1 MTAELRKRIITSI
14 ILFIIAVLCI
24 SINQNFFMGLSI
36 VVAIICFVEWGKINK
51 LNEKKALKSFII
63 IVPAFIYLFIILQ
76 FSTFALRGDSFE
88 SIIFF
93 IIILCICICS
103 DTGGYVFGKII
114 GGKKLTKISPNKT
127 ISGSLGSFIFSL
139 LPLFLLNFQNYFDFQ
154 FNLDFK
160 TYTFFTSYI
169 LPIEYETFNFEI
181 SLKNILFCL
190 IISLSCQLGDL
201 FISYF
206 KRLNNV
212 KDAGTIL
219 PGHGGLLDR
228 IDGIIFA
235 IPTAFILIFTQIYLY

>member
-1 MTAELRKRIITSI
+1 MITELRKRIITSI

-24 SINQNFFMGLSI
+24 SINQNFFMATSI
-36 VVAIICFVEWGKINK
+36 VIAIVCFVEWGKINK

-76 FSTFALRGDSFE
+76 FSTFALRGE
-88 SIIFF
+88 SLESVIFF

-103 DTGGYVFGKII
+103 DTGGYVFGNTI

-139 LPLFLLNFQNYFDFQ
+139 LPIFLFNFQNYFDSH

-160 TYTFFTSYI
+160 VYNWAFVSV
-169 LPIEYETFNFEI
+169 PSEYETFNFEI
-181 SLKNILFCL
+181 SLKSILFCL

-212 KDAGTIL
+212 KDAGTVL

-235 IPTAFILIFTQIYLY
+235 IPTAFILIKTQIY